1 MNQVLLWLI
10 YIGLL
15 PEPSTGT
22 PEGAYQIAI
31 WAGAVIAL
39 SCCVYHIVHRSINKK
54 EMKTPLLI
62 TVLSVLLVV
71 VFTPGLQP
79 GILAMPILAIL
90 GGGWL
95 GYKNSGQ

>member
-22 PEGAYQIAI
+22 PEGGNQIAI
-31 WAGAVIAL
+31 WIGAVIAL
-39 SCCVYHIVHRSINKK
+39 GCCAYHIVHRSINHKRM
-54 EMKTPLLI
+54 ETPLLI
-62 TVLSVLLVV
+62 GLLSALLVV

-79 GILAMPILAIL
+79 GILVMPILAIL